1 VLTESG
7 VADLQRLAGNRAA
20 QSLIQRQAKDKG
32 DAGAQPVAEPAPSKP
47 VEAWDGSM
55 KGYLKDNPAL
65 YYTLNNFGDQQLEY
79 QLRIKNQGHA
89 MVNLETKYELK
100 YGGEQRAWIA
110 IAATSG
116 KTEQVTNGL
125 PPHSSLHLR
134 LYGQRDMTQP
144 NQVWVDGALEVRRT
158 K

>member
-1 VLTESG
+1 M
-7 VADLQRLAGNRAA
+7 Q
-20 QSLIQRQAKDKG
+20 
-32 DAGAQPVAEPAPSKP
+32 
-47 VEAWDGSM
+47 
-55 KGYLKDNPAL
+55 GYLKDNPAL
-65 YYTLNNFGDQQLEY
+65 YYTLNNFGAQQLEY
-79 QLRIKNQGHA
+79 LLRIKNRGYA
-89 MVNLETKYELK
+89 MINLETKYELK

-116 KTEQVTNGL
+116 KAEQVTNGL

-144 NQVWVDGALEVRRT
+144 SQVWVDGALEVRRA